1 MLRPRAAENISM
13 TLGAALLD
21 GDDVFLETAHPGF
34 EMAREELAAFA
45 DVVKTPEALHTYR
58 VTPLSV
64 WNAAAAGLT
73 VEGALERL
81 RRHARLGVEAVLEE
95 RLRAWFGRYGALV
108 LRTNGE
114 RLEVEARDLAT
125 LERVLEDPL
134 VRAILLERRGA
145 RAWALPGERGR
156 LKHALVRAGFPARD
170 LAGYAPFEPLL
181 VRMKVGLRPYQQDA
195 LDAFFATEEAGSGVL
210 VLPCGAGKTV
220 LGLAAVARV
229 GCEALVVTS
238 STSAAR
244 QWAREAREKTSL
256 RAEQVG
262 EYSGARKEVRPLTVT
277 TYSLLVTR
285 PRNAS
290 SDAAPP
296 HLDLLSR
303 AGFGMVVYDEIHLLP
318 APVFRATAEI
328 QAKRRLGLTATLV
341 REDGREADVFAL
353 VGPKRAEVGWK
364 HLEQQRFLA
373 AARCLEVRVPLSGAL
388 RDRYAFAGLEE
399 AFRIAAT
406 NPRKEEVAL
415 ALMERHQ
422 DEPVLVIGTYLDQL
436 ERVAKASCTPLVTG
450 ATTEAER
457 DRLYAAFRTGEL
469 AALCVSK
476 VANFAI
482 DLPDA
487 SVAIELSGTYG
498 SRQEEAQR
506 LGRVL
511 RPKSDGRS
519 ALFYALVTDETREQD
534 MAARRQRF
542 LLEQGYRYEVSGA
555 AEVLA

>member
-1 MLRPRAAENISM
+1 M

-21 GDDVFLETAHPGF
+21 GDLVLLETAHPGF
-34 EMAREELAAFA
+34 EKAREELSPIAEI
-45 DVVKTPEALHTYR
+45 VKTPEALHTYR
-58 VTPLSV
+58 LTPLSL
-64 WNAAAAGLT
+64 WNAAATGIRL
-73 VEGALERL
+73 EDALERL
-81 RRHARLGVEAVLEE
+81 RRHARLGVDPALEE
-95 RLRAWFGRYGALV
+95 KLRAWFGRYGAIV
-108 LRTNGE
+108 LRTQGD
-114 RLEVEARDLAT
+114 RLEVEARDEAT
-125 LERVLEDPL
+125 LDRVLEDPL
-134 VRAILLERRGA
+134 VRALLVERRGA

-156 LKHALVRAGFPARD
+156 LKQALIHAGYPARD

-181 VRMKVGLRPYQQDA
+181 VRMKVALRPYQEEA

-220 LGLAAVARV
+220 IGLAAVARV

-244 QWAREAREKTSL
+244 QWVREAREKTSL

-262 EYSGARKEVRPLTVT
+262 EYSGSRKEVRPFTVT

-285 PRNAS
+285 PRNS
-290 SDAAPP
+290 SRDALPP

-341 REDGREADVFAL
+341 REDGHEADVFAL

-364 HLEQQRFLA
+364 RLEQQRYLA
-373 AARCLEVRVPLSGAL
+373 EARCVEIRVPLAGAL

-415 ALMERHQ
+415 ALMERYQ

-436 ERVAKASCTPLVTG
+436 ERIAKTSCTPLVTG
-450 ATTEAER
+450 ATGEAER
-457 DRLYAAFRTGEL
+457 DRLYVAFRKGEL
-469 AALCVSK
+469 KALCVSK

-542 LLEQGYRYEVSGA
+542 LLEQGYRYEVTSPE
-555 AEVLA
+555 EVLAAPLGTPGPAR

>member
-1 MLRPRAAENISM
+1 MN
-13 TLGAALLD
+13 LGAALLD
-21 GDDVFLETAHPGF
+21 GDLVLLETAHPGF
-34 EMAREELAAFA
+34 EQARDELSPLAEI
-45 DVVKTPEALHTYR
+45 VKTPEALHTYR
-58 VTPLSV
+58 LSPLSL
-64 WNAAAAGLT
+64 WNAAATGIP
-73 VEGALERL
+73 LEEAVARL
-81 RRHARLGVEAVLEE
+81 RRHARLGVDPALEE
-95 RLRAWFGRYGALV
+95 RLRSWYGRYGAIV
-108 LRTNGE
+108 LRAQGE
-114 RLEVEARDLAT
+114 RLEVEARDEAT
-125 LERVLEDPL
+125 LDRVLEDPL
-134 VRAILLERRGA
+134 VRALLVERRGN

-156 LKHALVRAGFPARD
+156 LKQALIHAGYPARD

-181 VRMKVGLRPYQQDA
+181 VRMKVPLRPYQEEA
-195 LDAFFATEEAGSGVL
+195 LDAFFATEESGSGVL
-210 VLPCGAGKTV
+210 VLPCGAGKTI

-238 STSAAR
+238 STSAAK
-244 QWAREAREKTSL
+244 QWVREAREKTSL
-256 RAEQVG
+256 RPEQVG
-262 EYSGARKEVRPLTVT
+262 EYSGSRKEVRPFTVT
-277 TYSLLVTR
+277 TYSLLITR
-285 PRNAS
+285 PRGS
-290 SDAAPP
+290 SKDLLPP

-341 REDGREADVFAL
+341 REDGHEADVFAL

-364 HLEQQRFLA
+364 RLEQQRFLA
-373 AARCLEVRVPLSGAL
+373 EARCVEIRVPLAGAL

-399 AFRIAAT
+399 AFRLAAT

-415 ALMERHQ
+415 ALMERYQ

-436 ERVAKASCTPLVTG
+436 ERIAKASCTPLVTG
-450 ATTEAER
+450 ATGEAER
-457 DRLYAAFRTGEL
+457 DRLYVAFRKGEL
-469 AALCVSK
+469 KALCVSK

-542 LLEQGYRYEVSGA
+542 LLEQGYRYEVSTPE
-555 AEVLA
+555 EVLAAPIDSTLGTRA